1 MQRNTTLNHSTN
13 EIKRANETAAT
24 VIASSEHDEHAHR
37 IGGRGMGEERG
48 GNPPPPAPTEKDVP
62 PGSAAD
68 EGAGAATEE
77 LASNARKAAT
87 LLLDI
92 LTANKKLLQNL
103 ITRSTLETR

>member
-1 MQRNTTLNHSTN
+1 M
-13 EIKRANETAAT
+13 
-24 VIASSEHDEHAHR
+24 D
-37 IGGRGMGEERG
+37 EERG
-48 GNPPPPAPTEKDVP
+48 GNPPHTPTEKDVP
-62 PGSAAD
+62 PGSAD

-77 LASNARKAAT
+77 LASKARKAAT